1 MKTLALLFLVF
12 FVSLTAPLNASAY
25 IDPGSGSMALQLL
38 LAGVAG
44 AGVALKLYWR
54 RFLNLFKKSSNESK
68 SS

>member
-1 MKTLALLFLVF
+1 MKALPLLLIPFLA
-12 FVSLTAPLNASAY
+12 SLIAPITASAY

-68 SS
+68 SG